1 MHLLLGFSEISNNP
15 KRSKGIIILVQ
26 SAEYGRSRGP
36 DAGRRRHM
44 SATSTAMGWT
54 KTALEIC

>member
-1 MHLLLGFSEISNNP
+1 MHFLFGFPEISNHS
-15 KRSKGIIILVQ
+15 KRSKGIIVLVQ
-26 SAEYGRSRGP
+26 IAEYGRSRGP

-54 KTALEIC
+54 KIALEIC